1 MLPFTCVTFSF
12 SALSFENAV
21 RVISLLDLERVDV
34 DCYASS
40 NHVSSGQI
48 RENPLAAAERIRRAV
63 DAVGLEV
70 SQLFFT
76 FGQNFADGPANTPSP
91 ERRAENLAVAR
102 AMVACARACGARG
115 LTTLPGVVWPELG
128 SERSLDLAVL
138 GLKPL
143 VDVAASAGLPLNVE
157 PHFDSVAETPERT
170 VELVERVPGLS
181 LTLDYS
187 HFLGKGFGP
196 EEVHPLLP
204 LAKHF
209 HARHAARHHLQTSR
223 LETELDFADIYRR
236 LVEVGYRGDICLEH
250 TRAEDGW
257 GGGKPV
263 DVVTENLL
271 LRDLFRAADQRLSLG
286 R

>member
-1 MLPFTCVTFSF
+1 VLSFTCVTFSF
-12 SALSFENAV
+12 SALPFEKAV
-21 RVISLLDLERVDV
+21 QLIALLDLDRIDV

-40 NHVSSGQI
+40 THVPSGQV
-48 RENPLAAAERIRRAV
+48 RADPVAAADRIRRAA
-63 DAVGLEV
+63 DAAGLGV

-76 FGQNFADGPANTPSP
+76 FGMGFADRPANAPAAET
-91 ERRAENLAVAR
+91 RADNFEVAR
-102 AMVACARACGARG
+102 AMVDCAKRCGAHG
-115 LTTLPGVVWPELG
+115 LTTLPGVTWAELG
-128 SERSLDLAVL
+128 PERSLDLAVE
-138 GLKPL
+138 GLRPI
-143 VDVAASAGLPLNVE
+143 VALAADAGLPLNIE
-157 PHFDSVAETPERT
+157 PHFDSVVETPERT

-196 EEVHPLLP
+196 EDVHPLLP

-236 LVEVGYRGDICLEH
+236 LLEVGYTGDICLEH
-250 TRAEDGW
+250 TRADTDW

-263 DVVTENLL
+263 DVVTENTL
-271 LRDLFRAADQRLSLG
+271 LRDLFREADQKLSHG
-286 R
+286 